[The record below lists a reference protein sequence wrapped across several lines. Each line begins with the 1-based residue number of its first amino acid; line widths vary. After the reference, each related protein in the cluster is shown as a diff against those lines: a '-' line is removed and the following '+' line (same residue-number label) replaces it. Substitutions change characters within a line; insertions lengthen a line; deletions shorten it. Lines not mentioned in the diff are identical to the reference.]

1 MTFSVS
7 EKLHSDQLSI
17 PHDAMPGN
25 TGERGGDS
33 PLALV
38 LVLGTISETRR
49 IHAQSILKS
58 MILSKRLRETRAGCQ
73 QEAGFTQPLREI
85 FPPLSMWG
93 ILTR

>member
-7 EKLHSDQLSI
+7 EKLHSDQLSM

-25 TGERGGDS
+25 RGDS